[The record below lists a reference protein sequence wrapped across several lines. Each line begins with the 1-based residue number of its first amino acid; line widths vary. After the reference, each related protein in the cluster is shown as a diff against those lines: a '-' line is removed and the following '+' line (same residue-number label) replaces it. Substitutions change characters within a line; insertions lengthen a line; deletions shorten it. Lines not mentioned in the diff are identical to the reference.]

1 MSPSL
6 SREIGQTRPFSSTA
20 EEAHLSVMRTAEV
33 LARGVVELLR
43 EYGLT
48 ATQYNVLRILRGGP
62 GEGMPCSAIGERMI
76 TFESDITRL
85 LDRLQKLGW
94 VERERATDDR
104 RVVLS
109 RITEAGLAL
118 LARLDEP
125 VKELHL
131 QRLAGLDEEELRQL
145 IGLLERARSS
155 ARAAE
160 GPAADRQ
167 PADAGAPARAL
178 G

>member
-1 MSPSL
+1 MPSL
-6 SREIGQTRPFSSTA
+6 SREIGQTRPFSSVA

-33 LARGVVELLR
+33 LERGVVELLR
-43 EYGLT
+43 DYGLT

-62 GEGMPCSAIGERMI
+62 SEGLPCSAIGERMI

-109 RITEAGLAL
+109 RITRPGLEL
-118 LARLDEP
+118 LARLDAP
-125 VKELHL
+125 VKEFHL
-131 QRLAGLDEEELRQL
+131 KRLAGLDEAELQQL
-145 IGLLERARSS
+145 IALLERARTS
-155 ARAAE
+155 ARAADQQT
-160 GPAADRQ
+160 GDRQ
-167 PADAGAPARAL
+167 PAGFGIEAHAL

>member
-1 MSPSL
+1 MPSL

-33 LARGVVELLR
+33 LQRGVVELLR

-62 GEGMPCSAIGERMI
+62 AEGLPCSAIGERMI

-109 RITEAGLAL
+109 RITDAGLDL
-118 LARLDEP
+118 LARLDAP

-131 QRLAGLDEEELRQL
+131 RRLAGLDEAELQQL
-145 IGLLERARSS
+145 VALLERARTS
-155 ARAAE
+155 ARAADL
-160 GPAADRQ
+160 PAGDRHT
-167 PADAGAPARAL
+167 AESGAEAHAL